1 MKTLLVKVKHEVL
14 SIIPPTLFFFVAIG
28 LLMLTKRLMLQQ
40 YGIPFSDFAAVVI
53 GALIVGKVV
62 LIADALPF
70 INRYPDKPLIY
81 NVVWKTIIYVLA
93 AFLVRLAEH
102 LVPLII
108 KYGSFREAIAHL
120 ADEIVWPHFWIIYL
134 WLSVLL
140 FVYCALRELI
150 RAIGRDQVLR
160 LFFFGMKGIL
170 VAADRSGTTLSA
182 VLPEVSAEA
191 IQAVLEPAIDKDAL
205 LRHRRRRCLSAVR
218 RRPRHQP

>member
-1 MKTLLVKVKHEVL
+1 MENLRAKIKHEIL

-81 NVVWKTIIYVLA
+81 NVAWKTIIYVLA
-93 AFLVRLAEH
+93 AFVVRLAEH

-108 KYGSFREAIAHL
+108 KYGGFREAIARL
-120 ADEIVWPHFWIIYL
+120 VDEIVWP
-134 WLSVLL
+134 
-140 FVYCALRELI
+140 
-150 RAIGRDQVLR
+150 
-160 LFFFGMKGIL
+160 
-170 VAADRSGTTLSA
+170 
-182 VLPEVSAEA
+182 
-191 IQAVLEPAIDKDAL
+191 
-205 LRHRRRRCLSAVR
+205 
-218 RRPRHQP
+218 

>member
-1 MKTLLVKVKHEVL
+1 MKKIWHFLKQEFLELL
-14 SIIPPTLFFFVAIG
+14 PPTIFFFIAIG
-28 LLMLTKRLMLQQ
+28 LLMLTKRLILQQ
-40 YGIPFSDFAAVVI
+40 YGIGFSYFAAVLI

-70 INRYPDKPLIY
+70 INKFPEKSLIY

-93 AFLVRLAEH
+93 AFLVRFAEH

-108 KYGSFREAIAHL
+108 KYGSFREAIARVV
-120 ADEIVWPHFWIIYL
+120 DEIVWPHFWIIYL

-160 LFFFGMKGIL
+160 LFFGMER
-170 VAADRSGTTLSA
+170 A
-182 VLPEVSAEA
+182 
-191 IQAVLEPAIDKDAL
+191 
-205 LRHRRRRCLSAVR
+205 
-218 RRPRHQP
+218 

>member
-1 MKTLLVKVKHEVL
+1 MKKIWPFLKKEFLELL
-14 SIIPPTLFFFVAIG
+14 PPTVFFFIAIG
-28 LLMLTKRLMLQQ
+28 LLMLTKRLILQQ
-40 YGIPFSDFAAVVI
+40 YGIGFSDFAAVLI

-70 INRYPDKPLIY
+70 INKFPEKPLIY

-108 KYGSFREAIAHL
+108 KHGSFREAIAHL

-160 LFFFGMKGIL
+160 LFF
-170 VAADRSGTTLSA
+170 GTERA
-182 VLPEVSAEA
+182 
-191 IQAVLEPAIDKDAL
+191 
-205 LRHRRRRCLSAVR
+205 
-218 RRPRHQP
+218 

>member
-1 MKTLLVKVKHEVL
+1 MTRTSSRTNGNSKVGSATISRGYEKPSFGLAGTEDEKNLALLKQEL
-14 SIIPPTLFFFVAIG
+14 LELLPPTIFFFIAIG
-28 LLMLTKRLMLQQ
+28 LLMLTKRLILQQ
-40 YGIPFSDFAAVVI
+40 YGIGFSDFAAVLI

-70 INRYPDKPLIY
+70 INKFPEKPLIY

-108 KYGSFREAIAHL
+108 KYGSFREAIARV

-150 RAIGRDQVLR
+150 GAIGRDQVLR
-160 LFFFGMKGIL
+160 LFFGMER
-170 VAADRSGTTLSA
+170 A
-182 VLPEVSAEA
+182 
-191 IQAVLEPAIDKDAL
+191 
-205 LRHRRRRCLSAVR
+205 
-218 RRPRHQP
+218 

>member
-1 MKTLLVKVKHEVL
+1 MKTLLAKIKHEVQ
-14 SIIPPTLFFFVAIG
+14 SVIPPTLFFFVAIG

-40 YGIPFSDFAAVVI
+40 YGIPFSDFAAVVV

-70 INRYPDKPLIY
+70 INRFPEKPLIY
-81 NVVWKTIIYVLA
+81 NVVWKTIIYILA

-102 LVPLII
+102 LVPLVI
-108 KYGSFREAIAHL
+108 KYGGFREAIARL
-120 ADEIVWPHFWIIYL
+120 AEEIVWPHFWIIYL

-160 LFFFGMKGIL
+160 LFF
-170 VAADRSGTTLSA
+170 GTERAS
-182 VLPEVSAEA
+182 
-191 IQAVLEPAIDKDAL
+191 
-205 LRHRRRRCLSAVR
+205 R
-218 RRPRHQP
+218 

>member
-1 MKTLLVKVKHEVL
+1 MENLGARIKHEVL

-40 YGIPFSDFAAVVI
+40 YGIPFSDFAAVIV

-62 LIADALPF
+62 LIVDHLPF
-70 INRYPDKPLIY
+70 INRFPEKPLIY
-81 NVVWKTIIYVLA
+81 NVAWKTVIYVLA

-102 LVPLII
+102 LVPLTI
-108 KYGSFREAIAHL
+108 KYASFREAIERVV
-120 ADEIVWPHFWIIYL
+120 DEIVWPHFWVIYL

-160 LFFFGMKGIL
+160 LFFGMER
-170 VAADRSGTTLSA
+170 A
-182 VLPEVSAEA
+182 
-191 IQAVLEPAIDKDAL
+191 
-205 LRHRRRRCLSAVR
+205 
-218 RRPRHQP
+218 